1 MTAAPRRTSP
11 TCKWK
16 SRLAA
21 EAGRGS
27 WSLPVPL
34 GWMQLAHRPLRLLVA
49 VAGIAFA
56 VMLILMQLG
65 FRSALFESTLRFHER
80 FRYDIALFSTDSV
93 FIVRPAPFTIRR
105 LYEALG
111 SGDVESVSPVYI
123 FPATWKNPWD
133 NSRRSLNAVGI
144 DPTRDLLDTPGFS
157 ENLPKLAAQD
167 VVLFD
172 RASRPEFGPVGEKWR
187 DGMPLVT
194 EVNDRSVSVVGL
206 VEIGPSFGIDGTVL
220 TSVDNWL
227 RLFPEKSRNQ
237 ISLGL
242 VTLRPGVDP
251 DAARD
256 RLREYVPADVLVL
269 TKADFAAREKAYW
282 NGATPIGYV
291 FAFGAIMGLVVGA
304 IIVYQILF
312 ADVSEH
318 LREYATLRAIGYRN
332 RFVSGIVMQQAAILA
347 VLGYLPGLLAS
358 WLLYRSAAQATRLPL
373 HLTADRAVTVF
384 LLTLAM
390 CALSGFL
397 ALRKVRKLDPAEVF

>member
-1 MTAAPRRTSP
+1 M
-11 TCKWK
+11 
-16 SRLAA
+16 AA
-21 EAGRGS
+21 ETR
-27 WSLPVPL
+27 SLPAARL
-34 GWMQLAHRPLRLLVA
+34 GWLQLRHRPLRLVVA

-56 VMLILMQLG
+56 VLLILMQLG

-105 LYEALG
+105 LYAALG
-111 SGDVESVSPVYI
+111 APDVASVSPVYI

-133 NSRRSLNAVGI
+133 QGRRSINAVGI
-144 DPTRDLLDTPGFS
+144 DPTRDVLDTPGFA
-157 ENLPKLAAQD
+157 EHRRRLRAQD

-172 RASRPEFGPVGEKWR
+172 RASRPEFGPVGREWR
-187 DGMPLVT
+187 ADRPIET
-194 EVNDRSVSVVGL
+194 EINDRTVRVVGL

-227 RLFPEKSRNQ
+227 RLFPDRSRNQ
-237 ISLGL
+237 IQLGL
-242 VTLRPGVDP
+242 VTLKPGVDP
-251 DAARD
+251 VAARA
-256 RLREYVPADVLVL
+256 RLRAEIPPDVLVM
-269 TKADFAAREKAYW
+269 TRAEFAAREKAYW

-347 VLGYLPGLLAS
+347 VLGFIPGLAAS
-358 WLLYRSAAQATRLPL
+358 WGLYAQAAKATRLPL
-373 HLTADRAVTVF
+373 HLTFERGVAVF
-384 LLTLAM
+384 ALTLAT
-390 CALSGFL
+390 CAISGWL
-397 ALRKVRKLDPAEVF
+397 ALRKVRRLDPAEVF